1 MNEMRH
7 IGREA
12 GPILID
18 GCDTLARLFLKR
30 VEQWGDRTAL
40 REKNFGVWESY
51 TWRDFHRHAS
61 AYAAGLVA
69 LGMRPGDVVA
79 ILSEDNKEWVFTDMA
94 VHLANG
100 TVNGVYPTYQ
110 AEQLH
115 HILEDSTTRWLFV
128 EDEEQLDKYLSIAD
142 RLPGVERVF
151 VVDWKGLRNFSD
163 ERVWPISRLE
173 ELGTAALAKAPDLL
187 DARIAAGHGEQPAVL
202 VYTSGTT
209 GKPKGARI
217 SHRALLF
224 QMTAVP
230 DPFAARQGDELLTY
244 LPLCHLAER
253 VVSLCIQLRVG
264 TVLNFAESSES
275 VFLNIREL
283 SPTILFAVPRIW
295 EKFYS
300 RIATLMDE
308 ATWIGHA
315 GYNLAMRIG
324 RRRARLLMQNE
335 QPSRLLDAAFR
346 IADFLVFRNIKQE
359 LGLDRTRI
367 RLSGAAPISVDL
379 LEWYVALGLPV
390 SEVYGQT
397 ETGIATFCSPGSPP
411 GHVGLPMPGV
421 ELKLGA
427 QDEILVRSP
436 GNFSGYLNMPEA
448 TTATLVDGWVHT
460 GDVGA
465 LLPGGELKIT
475 DRLKDIIITA
485 GGKNVT
491 PSLLEN
497 RLKFSSYISDAV
509 VVGDRRKYLACLI
522 MIDRENVEAYAQKNA
537 IPFSNFRSL
546 CARPEIVGLIG
557 KVVKEANE
565 QFSSVEQIKAFR
577 LIDVML
583 TAEDDELTPTM
594 KLKRSFVER
603 KYSELIKEMYRSSAA

>member
-1 MNEMRH
+1 MSGMQHVTPEPEK
-7 IGREA
+7 IA
-12 GPILID
+12 ID
-18 GCDTLARLFLKR
+18 GCDTLARLFVRR
-30 VEQWGDRTAL
+30 VGEWGPRTAL

-51 TWRDFHRHAS
+51 TWRDFDHHAR
-61 AYAAGLVA
+61 AYAAGLVS
-69 LGMRPGDVVA
+69 LGMQPGDVVA
-79 ILSEDNKEWVFTDMA
+79 ILSEDNKEWVFADMA
-94 VHLANG
+94 VHLARG
-100 TVNGVYPTYQ
+100 TVNGIYPTYQ
-110 AEQLH
+110 AEQIH
-115 HILEDSTTRWLFV
+115 HLLQDSTTRWLIV
-128 EDEEQLDKYLSIAD
+128 EDEEQLDKYLAVAD

-151 VVDWKGLRNFSD
+151 VIDWKGLRNFRD
-163 ERVWPISRLE
+163 DRVWPIARLE
-173 ELGTAALAKAPDLL
+173 EVGATALKDNPALL
-187 DARIAAGHGEQPAVL
+187 DARIAAGTGEDIASL
-202 VYTSGTT
+202 IYTSGTT

-230 DPFAARQGDELLTY
+230 SPFAARQGDELLTY

-253 VVSLCIQLRVG
+253 IISLCTQLRVG
-264 TVLNFAESSES
+264 TVLSFAESSES

-300 RIATLMDE
+300 RIATVMDE
-308 ATWIGHA
+308 ATWIGRR
-315 GYNLAMRIG
+315 GYALAIGIG
-324 RRRARLLMQNE
+324 RRRARLLMKGE
-335 QPSRLLDAAFR
+335 TPSAALEAAFR
-346 IADFLVFRNIKQE
+346 VADLLVFRNIKQE

-397 ETGIATFCSPGSPP
+397 ETGIATFCRAGSPP
-411 GHVGLPMPGV
+411 GHVGPPMSDI
-421 ELKLGA
+421 ELRLGA

-436 GNFSGYLNMPEA
+436 GNFSGYLNMA
-448 TTATLVDGWVHT
+448 DASAATLVDGWVHT

-465 LLPGGELKIT
+465 ILPGGELKIT

-497 RLKFSSYISDAV
+497 RLKFSPYVSDAV
-509 VVGDRRKYLACLI
+509 VVGDRRKFLSCLI
-522 MIDRENVEAYAQKNA
+522 MIDRENVETYAQKNA
-537 IPFSNFRSL
+537 IPFSDFRSL
-546 CARPEIVGLIG
+546 CARPEIVALVGQ
-557 KVVKEANE
+557 VVKETNE

-577 LIDVML
+577 LIDVLL
-583 TAEDDELTPTM
+583 TPEDDELTPTM
-594 KLKRSFVER
+594 KLKRSFVEK
-603 KYSELIKEMYRSSAA
+603 KYAELIATMYRSTAA

>member
-1 MNEMRH
+1 MEMSDMRH
-7 IGREA
+7 VGRES
-12 GPILID
+12 GLITID

-40 REKNFGVWESY
+40 REKNLGVWESF
-51 TWRDFHRHAS
+51 TWSDFHHHAH

-69 LGMRPGDVVA
+69 LGMQAGDVVA
-79 ILSEDNKEWVFTDMA
+79 ILSEDNKEWVFADMA
-94 VHLANG
+94 VHMAGG

-110 AEQLH
+110 AEQIC
-115 HILEDSTTRWLFV
+115 HILQDSGTRWLFV
-128 EDEEQLDKYLSIAD
+128 EDEEQLDKYLEIAD
-142 RLPGVERVF
+142 RLPGIERVF

-163 ERVWPISRLE
+163 DQVWPIARLKQCGDE
-173 ELGTAALAKAPDLL
+173 ALAEAPDLL
-187 DARIAAGHGEQPAVL
+187 EARIASGNAEQIAVL

-224 QMTAVP
+224 QMMAVP
-230 DPFAARQGDELLTY
+230 EPFAARQGDDLLTY

-253 VVSLCIQLRVG
+253 VVSLCTQLRVG
-264 TVLNFAESSES
+264 TVLNFVESSES

-300 RIATLMDE
+300 RIAALMDE
-308 ATWIGHA
+308 ATWIGRT
-315 GYNLAMRIG
+315 GYNIAMRIG
-324 RRRARLLMQNE
+324 RQRARLLMKHE
-335 QPSRLLDAAFR
+335 KPSRLLEAAFR
-346 IADFLVFRNIKQE
+346 LADVLVLRNIKQE
-359 LGLDRTRI
+359 LGLDRSRI

-397 ETGIATFCSPGSPP
+397 ETGIATFCNPGSPP
-411 GHVGLPMPGV
+411 GHVGLPLKSV
-421 ELKLGA
+421 DLKLGA

-448 TTATLVDGWVHT
+448 TAATLVGDWVHT

-465 LLPGGELKIT
+465 ILPGGEVKIT

-509 VVGDRRKYLACLI
+509 VVGDKRKYLACLI
-522 MIDRENVEAYAQKNA
+522 MIDRENVETYAQKNA

-546 CARPEIVGLIG
+546 CARPEVVGLIS

-565 QFSSVEQIKAFR
+565 QFSTVEQIKAFR

-583 TAEDDELTPTM
+583 TAEDEELTPTM

-603 KYSELIKEMYRSSAA
+603 KYSELIAEM

>member
-1 MNEMRH
+1 MQHVRPDP
-7 IGREA
+7 GQVA
-12 GPILID
+12 ID
-18 GCDTLARLFLKR
+18 GCDTLARLFIKR
-30 VEQWGDRTAL
+30 VEQWGERTAL

-51 TWRDFHRHAS
+51 SWRDFDRIAR
-61 AYAAGLVA
+61 AYAAGLVT
-69 LGMRPGDVVA
+69 LGMKSGDVVA
-79 ILSEDNKEWVFTDMA
+79 ILSEDNKEWVFADMA
-94 VHLANG
+94 VHLARG

-115 HILEDSTTRWLFV
+115 HILQDSDVRYLIV
-128 EDEEQLDKYLSIAD
+128 EDEEQLDKYLAVAD
-142 RLPGVERVF
+142 RLPRVEHVF
-151 VVDWKGLRNFSD
+151 VIDWKGLRNFAS
-163 ERVWPISRLE
+163 ERVWPIARLE
-173 ELGTAALAKAPDLL
+173 ELGTRTLSETPGIL
-187 DARIAAGHGEQPAVL
+187 DARIAEGRGEDIAVL

-209 GKPKGARI
+209 GKPKGARL

-230 DPFAARQGDELLTY
+230 DPFAAQQGDEILTY

-253 VVSLCIQLRVG
+253 IISLCVQLRVG

-308 ATWIGHA
+308 ATWLGRA
-315 GYNLAMRIG
+315 GYGLAIRVG
-324 RRRARLLMQNE
+324 RRRARLLMDGKS
-335 QPSRLLDAAFR
+335 PSGVLEAAYRL
-346 IADFLVFRNIKQE
+346 ADLLVFRNIKQE

-397 ETGIATFCSPGSPP
+397 ETGIATFCKPGTRP
-411 GHVGLPMPGV
+411 GHVGHPV
-421 ELKLGA
+421 ANTEVKLGA

-448 TTATLVDGWVHT
+448 TASTLVDGWVHT

-465 LLPGGELKIT
+465 ILPGGELRIT

-497 RLKFSSYISDAV
+497 RLKFSPYIADAV
-509 VVGDRRKYLACLI
+509 VVGDRRKYLACLV
-522 MIDRENVEAYAQKNA
+522 MIDRENVETFAQKNA
-537 IPFSNFRSL
+537 IPFSDFRSL
-546 CARPEIVGLIG
+546 CARPEVVALIG
-557 KVVKEANE
+557 KVIKEANE
-565 QFSSVEQIKAFR
+565 QFSSVEQVKAFR

-583 TAEDDELTPTM
+583 SPEDEELTPTM

-603 KYSELIKEMYRSSAA
+603 KYSELIADMYRSSAA

>member
-1 MNEMRH
+1 MQHVRPVASQVAIE
-7 IGREA
+7 
-12 GPILID
+12 
-18 GCDTLARLFLKR
+18 GCETLARLFAKR
-30 VEQWGDRTAL
+30 VQQWGDRTAL

-51 TWRDFHRHAS
+51 SWRDFDRIAR
-61 AYAAGLVA
+61 AYAAGLVT
-69 LGMRPGDVVA
+69 LGMKSGDVVA
-79 ILSEDNKEWVFTDMA
+79 ILSEDNKEWVFADMA
-94 VHLANG
+94 VHLAGG

-110 AEQLH
+110 PEQLH
-115 HILEDSTTRWLFV
+115 HILQDSEVRYLIV
-128 EDEEQLDKYLSIAD
+128 EDEEQLDKYLAIGD
-142 RLPGVERVF
+142 RLPRVEHVF
-151 VVDWKGLRNFSD
+151 VIDWKGLRNFTS
-163 ERVWPISRLE
+163 ERVWPIAKLE
-173 ELGTAALAKAPDLL
+173 ELGTRTLSETPDVL
-187 DARIAAGHGEQPAVL
+187 DARIAQGRGEDIVVL

-209 GKPKGARI
+209 GKPKGARL

-230 DPFAARQGDELLTY
+230 VPFAARQGDEILTY

-253 VVSLCIQLRVG
+253 IISLCVQLRVG

-308 ATWIGHA
+308 ATWLGRTGYRIAIG
-315 GYNLAMRIG
+315 IG
-324 RRRARLLMQNE
+324 RRRARLLMDSKS
-335 QPSRLLDAAFR
+335 PSGALEAAYRL
-346 IADFLVFRNIKQE
+346 ADLLVFRNIKQE

-397 ETGIATFCSPGSPP
+397 ETGIATFCKPGTRP
-411 GHVGLPMPGV
+411 GHVGHPV
-421 ELKLGA
+421 ADIELKLGT

-436 GNFSGYLNMPEA
+436 GNFSGYLNLPDA
-448 TTATLVDGWVHT
+448 TASTLVDGWVHT

-465 LLPGGELKIT
+465 ILPGGELRIT

-485 GGKNVT
+485 GGKNIT

-497 RLKFSSYISDAV
+497 RLKFSPYIADAV
-509 VVGDRRKYLACLI
+509 VIGDRRKYLACLV
-522 MIDRENVEAYAQKNA
+522 MIDRENVETFAQKNA
-537 IPFSNFRSL
+537 IPFSDFRSL
-546 CARPEIVGLIG
+546 CARPEVVGLIG
-557 KVVKEANE
+557 KVIKEANE
-565 QFSSVEQIKAFR
+565 QFSSVEQVKAFR

-583 TAEDDELTPTM
+583 SPEDEELTPTM

-603 KYSELIKEMYRSSAA
+603 KYSGLIADMYRSSAA

>member
-1 MNEMRH
+1 MQHVRLD
-7 IGREA
+7 IPTVA
-12 GPILID
+12 ID

-30 VEQWGDRTAL
+30 VAEWGDRVAL
-40 REKNFGVWESY
+40 REKDFGVWESV
-51 TWRDFHRHAS
+51 TWRDFGRHAR

-69 LGMRPGDVVA
+69 LGMKSGDVVA
-79 ILSEDNKEWVFTDMA
+79 ILSEDNREWVFADMA
-94 VHLANG
+94 VHLAHG
-100 TVNGVYPTYQ
+100 TVNGIYPTYQ

-115 HILEDSTTRWLFV
+115 HLLEDSGARWLIV
-128 EDEEQLDKYLSIAD
+128 EDEEQLDKYLAVAD
-142 RLPGVERVF
+142 RLPRIERVF
-151 VVDWKGLRNFSD
+151 VIDWKGLRNFRS
-163 ERVWPISRLE
+163 EKVWPISRLE
-173 ELGTAALAKAPDLL
+173 ELGTNTLADRPDLL
-187 DARIAAGHGEQPAVL
+187 DERIAAGHSEDIAAL

-224 QMTAVP
+224 QMTCVP
-230 DPFAARQGDELLTY
+230 DPFDAKQGDDLLTY

-253 VVSLCIQLRVG
+253 IVSLCVQLRVG

-308 ATWIGHA
+308 ATWIGRT
-315 GYNLAMRIG
+315 GYDIAMRIG
-324 RRRARLLMQNE
+324 RHRARLLMKGE
-335 QPSRLLDAAFR
+335 KPSALLEAGFRL
-346 IADFLVFRNIKQE
+346 ADLLVFRNIKQE
-359 LGLDRTRI
+359 LGLDRTRV

-390 SEVYGQT
+390 TEVYGQT
-397 ETGIATFCSPGSPP
+397 ETGIATFCRPGSAPGQVGPP
-411 GHVGLPMPGV
+411 V
-421 ELKLGA
+421 KNTDIRLGA

-436 GNFSGYLNMPEA
+436 GNFSGYLNLPEA
-448 TTATLVDGWVHT
+448 TASTLVDGWVHT

-465 LLPGGELKIT
+465 ILPGGELKIT

-485 GGKNVT
+485 GGKNIT

-497 RLKFSSYISDAV
+497 RLKFSPYISDAV
-509 VVGDRRKYLACLI
+509 VVGDRRKFLTCLV
-522 MIDRENVEAYAQKNA
+522 MIDRENVETYAQKNA
-537 IPFSNFRSL
+537 IPFSDFRSL
-546 CARPEIVGLIG
+546 CARPEVVGLIG
-557 KVVKEANE
+557 KVIKETNE

-583 TAEDDELTPTM
+583 APEDEELTPTM
-594 KLKRSFVER
+594 KLKRSFVES
-603 KYSELIKEMYRSSAA
+603 KYSELIAAMYRSSAA

>member
-1 MNEMRH
+1 MSGMQH
-7 IGREA
+7 IGLDA
-12 GPILID
+12 APVAID
-18 GCDTLARLFLKR
+18 GCDTLARLFVKR
-30 VEQWGDRTAL
+30 VAQWGERTAL
-40 REKNFGVWESY
+40 REKNFGVWERYS
-51 TWRDFHRHAS
+51 WRDFDHHAR

-69 LGMRPGDVVA
+69 PGMEPGDVVA
-79 ILSEDNKEWVFTDMA
+79 ILSEDNKEWVFADMA
-94 VHLANG
+94 VHLAHG
-100 TVNGVYPTYQ
+100 TVNGIYPTYQ

-115 HILEDSTTRWLFV
+115 HLLEDSGARWLFV
-128 EDEEQLDKYLSIAD
+128 EDEEQLDKYLAVAD
-142 RLPGVERVF
+142 RLPRVERVF
-151 VVDWKGLRNFSD
+151 VIDWKGLRNFRD
-163 ERVWPISRLE
+163 DRVWPIARLE
-173 ELGTAALAKAPDLL
+173 DIGAKALKEDPALL
-187 DARIAAGHGEQPAVL
+187 DGRIAAGSGEDIAAL
-202 VYTSGTT
+202 IYTSGTT

-217 SHRALLF
+217 SHRALIF

-230 DPFAARQGDELLTY
+230 QPFAARQGDELLTY

-308 ATWIGHA
+308 ATWLGRIGYGA
-315 GYNLAMRIG
+315 AMRIG
-324 RRRARLLMQNE
+324 RRRARLLMKGGK
-335 QPSRLLDAAFR
+335 PSRTLDAAFR
-346 IADFLVFRNIKQE
+346 VADLLVLRNIKQE

-379 LEWYVALGLPV
+379 LEWYVGLGLPV

-411 GHVGLPMPGV
+411 GHVGLPLIGV
-421 ELKLGA
+421 EVKLAA
-427 QDEILVRSP
+427 QDEILVHSP

-448 TTATLVDGWVHT
+448 SASTLVDGWVHT

-465 LLPGGELKIT
+465 ILPGGELKIT

-485 GGKNVT
+485 GGKNIT

-497 RLKFSSYISDAV
+497 RLKFSPYVSDAV
-509 VVGDRRKYLACLI
+509 VVGDRRKFLSCLI
-522 MIDRENVEAYAQKNA
+522 MIDRENVETYAQKNA
-537 IPFSNFRSL
+537 IPFSDFRSL
-546 CARPEIVGLIG
+546 CARPEVVALIG
-557 KVVKEANE
+557 GVIKETNE

-583 TAEDDELTPTM
+583 TPEDDELTPTM
-594 KLKRSFVER
+594 KLKRSFVEK
-603 KYSELIKEMYRSSAA
+603 KYAELIATMYRSSAA

>member
-1 MNEMRH
+1 MQHVRLDAAH
-7 IGREA
+7 VIV
-12 GPILID
+12 D
-18 GCDTLARLFLKR
+18 GCDTLARLFVKR

-40 REKNFGVWESY
+40 REKNFGVWESF
-51 TWRDFHRHAS
+51 TWRDFDRLAR

-69 LGMRPGDVVA
+69 SGMNSGDVVA

-100 TVNGVYPTYQ
+100 TVNGIYPTYQ
-110 AEQLH
+110 AEQIH
-115 HILEDSTTRWLFV
+115 HLLEDSKTRFLIV
-128 EDEEQLDKYLSIAD
+128 EDEEQLDKYLAVAD
-142 RLPGVERVF
+142 RLPGIERVF

-163 ERVWPISRLE
+163 ERVWPLARLE
-173 ELGTAALAKAPDLL
+173 ELGTSTLARTSDLL
-187 DARIAAGHGEQPAVL
+187 DARIAGGRGEDTAAL
-202 VYTSGTT
+202 IYTSGTT

-217 SHRALLF
+217 AHRALLF

-230 DPFAARQGDELLTY
+230 DPFDAQQGDELLTY

-253 VVSLCIQLRVG
+253 IVSLCVQLRVG

-308 ATWIGHA
+308 ATWMGRA
-315 GYNLAMRIG
+315 GYNAAMRIG
-324 RRRARLLMQNE
+324 RRRARILMNGQK
-335 QPSRLLDAAFR
+335 PSRSLDAAFR
-346 IADFLVFRNIKQE
+346 LADVFVFRNIKQE

-379 LEWYVALGLPV
+379 LEWYVAIGLPV

-397 ETGIATFCSPGSPP
+397 ETGIATFCRPGARP
-411 GHVGLPMPGV
+411 GHVGPPVKGIEV
-421 ELKLGA
+421 KLGE
-427 QDEILVRSP
+427 QDEILVRSH
-436 GNFSGYLNMPEA
+436 GNFSGYLNLADA
-448 TTATLVDGWVHT
+448 TAATLRDGWVHT

-465 LLPGGELKIT
+465 ILPAGELKIT

-497 RLKFSSYISDAV
+497 RLKFSPYISDAV
-509 VVGDRRKYLACLI
+509 VIGDRQKYLTCLI
-522 MIDRENVEAYAQKNA
+522 MIDRENVETYAQKNA
-537 IPFSNFRSL
+537 VPFSDFRSL
-546 CARPEIVGLIG
+546 CARPEIVELIG
-557 KVVKEANE
+557 AVVKEANI
-565 QFSSVEQIKAFR
+565 QFSSVEQIKTFR

-583 TAEDDELTPTM
+583 TPEDEELTPTM
-594 KLKRSFVER
+594 KLKRSFVES
-603 KYSELIKEMYRSSAA
+603 KYAELIASMYRSSAA